1 MPPTVGN
8 FPLSGVAKLPNVTV
22 AFPGEH
28 WSRAKAQEPIV
39 PGEAVV
45 EVNQGGVLYVKRAA
59 AADSGSKRVAIAL
72 RTVQVPDVNTGPG
85 SLAAAREFLK
95 GRWLLES
102 FEVRLPN
109 EPIVTLKG
117 GGILIYDEMGN
128 LSINIR
134 ADEKSADILRAG
146 GVDMRDGAITADGR
160 TAIDIQNHTLTYII
174 KDQAPLVKGP
184 LGTDRPRYWAVEGDM
199 LILSTKDK
207 GGQTVSV
214 GRWRRSQ

>member
-59 AADSGSKRVAIAL
+59 AADSDSKRVAIAL

-85 SLAAAREFLK
+85 QIGPNEIVNQLIPVGEYVHTYFSGAFHITLIKPDTYAPADLIGWDPAAARPT
-95 GRWLLES
+95 G
-102 FEVRLPN
+102 
-109 EPIVTLKG
+109 KG
-117 GGILIYDEMGN
+117 GTGAWVKA
-128 LSINIR
+128 
-134 ADEKSADILRAG
+134 ADEDSALFSVQEFRPVNPAKTEGLLTVRSLR
-146 GVDMRDGAITADGR
+146 
-160 TAIDIQNHTLTYII
+160 
-174 KDQAPLVKGP
+174 
-184 LGTDRPRYWAVEGDM
+184 
-199 LILSTKDK
+199 
-207 GGQTVSV
+207 GQF
-214 GRWRRSQ
+214 